1 MQYAGKL
8 APPASLQYAGKLLP
22 KVKRSA
28 CYREGRLPESERAG
42 ELPGHAALMHSTT
55 VEVASSSR
63 IISYGDTMRRLNK
76 MFAKVD
82 KSEMPVASRGRAAKD
97 LSNDPMFVALKGLPV
112 DTDNYVC
119 DGKEYT
125 EDAGR
130 KMQSKIAAYAK
141 AGAGTFKT
149 SFRAGKVYIL
159 KIDAE
164 YKQQRGEAAA

>member
-1 MQYAGKL
+1 MQYAGKI
-8 APPASLQYAGKLLP
+8 LP
-22 KVKRSA
+22 KVKRSQ
-28 CYREGRLPESERAG
+28 CYKEGRLPESERSG
-42 ELPGHAALMHSTT
+42 ELPGHGALMHSTDVHVT
-55 VEVASSSR
+55 HGSR
-63 IISYGDTMRRLNK
+63 TKTYGDTMRRLNQ
-76 MFAKVD
+76 MFTTVD
-82 KSEMPVASRGRAAKD
+82 KSELPVAARGRAAKD

-112 DTDNYVC
+112 DADNYVT

-130 KMQSKIAAYAK
+130 KMQSKIAVYAK

-149 SFRAGKVYIL
+149 SFRAGKVYIM

>member
-1 MQYAGKL
+1 MQYE
-8 APPASLQYAGKLLP
+8 GKLLP
-22 KVKRSA
+22 KVKRSQ

-42 ELPGHAALMHSTT
+42 ELPGHAVLIHSTT
-55 VEVASSSR
+55 VHVASSSG
-63 IISYGDTMRRLNK
+63 SNTNGNLMRRLNK

-112 DTDNYVC
+112 DADNYVS

-130 KMQSKIAAYAK
+130 KLQSKVAAYAK
-141 AGAGTFKT
+141 AGAGTFRT
-149 SFRAGKVYIL
+149 SFRAGKVYLL

-164 YKQQRGEAAA
+164 YKQQRGVEA

>member
-8 APPASLQYAGKLLP
+8 STTVDLIYAGKLLP
-22 KVKRSA
+22 KVRRA
-28 CYREGRLPESERAG
+28 QCYREGRLPESERTA
-42 ELPGHAALMHSTT
+42 ELPGHGALMHSTT
-55 VEVASSSR
+55 VHVASSSR
-63 IISYGDTMRRLNK
+63 ITHYGDTMRRLNN

-82 KSEMPVASRGRAAKD
+82 KSEMPVVSRGRAAKD
-97 LSNDPMFVALKGLPV
+97 LSADPVFVALKGLPV
-112 DTDNYVC
+112 DADNYVT

-130 KMQSKIAAYAK
+130 KMQSKIALYAK
-141 AGAGTFKT
+141 AGAGTFRT

>member
-1 MQYAGKL
+1 MYYAGKI
-8 APPASLQYAGKLLP
+8 LP
-22 KVKRSA
+22 KIKRSA

-63 IISYGDTMRRLNK
+63 TGSNRANSYGDTMRRLNK

-82 KSEMPVASRGRAAKD
+82 KSEMPVVSRGRAAKD
-97 LSNDPMFVALKGLPV
+97 LSNDPLYAALKGLPV
-112 DTDNYVC
+112 DADNYVS
-119 DGKEYT
+119 DGKEYS
-125 EDAGR
+125 EDQGR

-149 SFRAGKVYIL
+149 SFRAGKVYIM
-159 KIDAE
+159 KVDAE
-164 YKQQRGEAAA
+164 YKQQRGEAAG

>member
-1 MQYAGKL
+1 MHYAGKL
-8 APPASLQYAGKLLP
+8 IP

-55 VEVASSSR
+55 VEVASTSGR
-63 IISYGDTMRRLNK
+63 IHSYGDTMRRLNK

-82 KSEMPVASRGRAAKD
+82 KSEMPVVARGRAAKD
-97 LSNDPMFVALKGLPV
+97 LSNDPLYAALKGLPV
-112 DTDNYVC
+112 DADNYVS
-119 DGKEYT
+119 DGKEYS
-125 EDAGR
+125 EDQGR

-141 AGAGTFKT
+141 EGAGTFRT
-149 SFRAGKVYIL
+149 SYRAGKVYIM

-164 YKQQRGEAAA
+164 YKKQRSEAAG